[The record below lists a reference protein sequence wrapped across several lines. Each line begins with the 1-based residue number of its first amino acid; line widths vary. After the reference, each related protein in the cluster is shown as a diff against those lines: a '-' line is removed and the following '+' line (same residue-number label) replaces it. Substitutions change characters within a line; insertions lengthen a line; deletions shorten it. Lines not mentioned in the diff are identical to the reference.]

1 MVKGE
6 KSLRS
11 NNAFRGKVLLQ
22 EGGQKQKIV
31 VTFTFYVFVVYS
43 GGGWKG
49 RGQKSEVDVVCVL
62 AW

>member
-11 NNAFRGKVLLQ
+11 DNVSRGKVLLQ
-22 EGGQKQKIV
+22 EGEQKQKIV
-31 VTFTFYVFVVYS
+31 VTFTFHVFAVFS

-49 RGQKSEVDVVCVL
+49 RGQKSEVDVVWVL
-62 AW
+62 GW